1 MRTDNI
7 KNELYDIKK
16 WEEKIKRKDLIYK
29 TNNHRYDFQQYDTIR
44 SFGDNIYTAKININE
59 AEMNQT
65 NLLENFVEFI
75 DSSRPKTAGGKN
87 KKRLMKL

>member
-1 MRTDNI
+1 MRTDKI

-29 TNNHRYDFQQYDTIR
+29 TNNHRYDFQQYDTMR

-75 DSSRPKTAGGKN
+75 DSSSQKQQEVRIKKN
-87 KKRLMKL
+87 L